1 MECLTEKD
9 LEKAYK
15 RLDEIDTELKHE
27 YDKYEETCYA
37 SQLECEYE
45 RLEEQICEVES
56 QIKSM
61 K

>member
-27 YDKYEETCYA
+27 YDKCGETCYA

-45 RLEEQICEVES
+45 RLEEQICEVEGRL
-56 QIKSM
+56 
-61 K
+61 